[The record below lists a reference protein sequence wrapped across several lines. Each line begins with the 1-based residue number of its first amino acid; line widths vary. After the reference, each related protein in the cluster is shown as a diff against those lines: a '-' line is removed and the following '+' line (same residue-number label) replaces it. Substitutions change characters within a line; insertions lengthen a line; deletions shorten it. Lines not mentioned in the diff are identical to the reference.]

1 MLNLIM
7 KTLLACLSAGLL
19 LAPAVPAQIVISEI
33 HYHPVEEPAFNAD
46 GTPYLS
52 LTNDIHEFV
61 EIQNTGTSAVDV
73 SGWTLGGGISYT
85 FPTNTAIAAGA
96 FRVIAK
102 NPSRLATVYSL
113 NATNVFGPYS
123 GYLGNDSDTV
133 RLLDVSGN
141 TIDAVTYDSKFPWAQ
156 AADALGAAD
165 RFTGLSSTNYQYKGR
180 SLQRVSVT
188 WPSSDPA
195 NWLASPLT
203 GPTPGAAQAVTR
215 TIPKPVVIAYSAV
228 QTTNGATVIRSNAAV
243 TVNCTYSATNSL
255 TNVVLEYFVENVNL
269 TNQAHTTVAMTNVSG
284 ATYTVNLPG
293 QTNRAIVRYRFKADR
308 GDGLEVVSPRADDPQ
323 IAPLGTNNTLEAW
336 WGYYVTPVRTTTNA
350 ASYDVFVSSANY
362 LVMSNNI
369 SQTPKRVTLASATG
383 LPRDVPYVAATAAQW
398 EGSVPGLFCYNGR
411 VWDMQIRFHGSL
423 YHRAV
428 TDHSFKLDFPKHQP
442 YNDQSAWYET
452 MHGTEFIEAQKINRL
467 LGLPSSQMRLVD
479 WYFNATT
486 NELHSEQGEYS
497 DYMLKA
503 WSTLRQQL
511 NPGTAKEDT
520 GDLYKDVGNRDASQN
535 NNEGPYTRG
544 DEAPMLTN
552 AGWNQLQRYQWTFT
566 PEVNEWKGPAP
577 LRDLIE
583 GMWTA
588 RGDTPAKA
596 TYTNTAAAVT
606 TVKTWFT
613 NNWDIDNTIT
623 SMALLEW
630 MSIWDDACQNH
641 YFWRRASG
649 KWTRLG
655 WDYDGVM
662 STASA
667 GGGGGGGGGQGGG
680 GGSTGGTTNQTI
692 YGGEAGAPVVFDGTN
707 WWMDTF
713 FKTYRA
719 EYNQRL
725 WELNNSFFDP
735 TNLTAQGLTV
745 APAFAKSRQAYINSV
760 LTSFGTYYKPNRPTN
775 SYPPSGGIIVAA
787 TNFVT
792 SAYTH
797 PKSTP
802 QLATRWE
809 IRTASGDYEDPVL
822 RVTTTNTCLTN
833 YPIPFDQLT
842 YGQTYFWR
850 ATHIDTNGHPSV
862 VSAETAFS
870 WGTTNASAGTLV
882 LNEILADNRS
892 TVQNG
897 GTDPDYIEF
906 YNNGSTNISLYGYSL
921 TDDPTNTA
929 KFSFTNGTTIA
940 AGGYLIIWCD
950 TETAAPGLHSGFS
963 LSREGETV
971 LLVQNGTNIMDSV
984 TFGPQAPDVSIG
996 RIANGTGGW
1005 QANTPTPLT
1014 ANSAK
1019 TLGAVGNLRV
1029 NEWMADP
1036 AYGDDWFELYNTDT
1050 NVVALAGLY
1059 LSDTPSTPMITQIP
1073 ALSFI
1078 AGNGWTKFWAD
1089 GSSAGGSHCNFALS
1103 KSGESVVLT
1112 AANGATTI
1120 DTITFSAQT
1129 TDVSQ
1134 GRLPDGGS
1142 TIVFFTNTASPGYCN
1157 WKPAPVYINEL
1168 LADGA
1173 APLEDAIE
1181 IGNTNSSAVSIGGW
1195 WLSDDFNHRQKF
1207 QIPSG
1212 TTVPAGGY
1220 VVFYAAD
1227 LAAGTVPFEFNAAG
1241 DEAILSA
1248 VDSTNALTGYGSLV
1262 RFGASPT
1269 NTAFGRVVATG
1280 LNCSSGG
1287 AEFWPLT
1294 AHTFGQDSATDVAT
1308 FRTGTGAANAAP
1320 KIGPVTIN
1328 EIMYHPPDITNIS
1341 GTATNVLDDTG
1352 DEFIELGNISANAV
1366 DLSGWRLRGDT
1377 EFIFTNGTT
1386 LTAGGYLLL
1395 VSFDPSVATN
1405 LSSFI
1410 THYGITGSPAICGP
1424 YSAKLPNSTAVLELT
1439 YPMSIGGWTNDI
1451 VEDRVEYRDSSPWPT
1466 KADGK
1471 GKSLQRAS
1479 SSVIGNTAANWNA
1492 NTPTPGAVN
1501 LGVVTNMIITTAS
1514 PLTGGVVGTA
1524 YTNNFTVSGGAPP
1537 YTWNLATGSV
1547 AGLTLTTNGAFSG
1560 TPTMA
1565 GTNTF
1570 TVQVTDNLSLTTN
1583 KPFTLV
1589 IAATAPGI
1597 TTSSPLAGG
1606 TVGTAYAQTL
1616 AAAGGTAPYT
1626 WALTGGSLP
1635 DGISLSSAGGI
1646 SGTPTTNG
1654 TFSFTAQV
1662 TDYAGLTASGTFALT
1677 VAAETLTITT
1687 STPMVGGQQ
1696 GSAYS
1701 QALTAVGGVTPYTWS
1716 LTGGTLPTGLSLDSL
1731 GDLTGTPATL
1741 GTFAFTVQVTDRAN
1755 HTATQALALTVVS
1768 PTLAIAT
1775 AQLPD
1780 GQVDTNYSATLSAT
1794 GGTSPYTWSIAWN
1807 ALPPGLGLSR
1817 AGVISG
1823 TPTNGGTYSFTVQAA
1838 DSAST
1843 TAQQMFT
1850 VSIQNNAP
1858 VIRVQSCTPGAV
1870 QLLIS
1875 GDGGAN
1881 YNLLSSTNLVDWDT
1895 RFITNS
1901 PALPLSWTDTNL
1913 ANASARFYRV
1923 GLEP

>member
-1 MLNLIM
+1 MLGLIM
-7 KTLLACLSAGLL
+7 KALFTCLSACLL
-19 LAPAVPAQIVISEI
+19 LAPVGHAQIVISEI

-46 GTPYLS
+46 GTPYLY
-52 LTNDIHEFV
+52 LTNDVHEFV
-61 EIQNTGTSAVDV
+61 EIQNTGTSAVDL
-73 SGWTLGGGISYT
+73 SGWKLGGGISYT
-85 FPTNTAIAAGA
+85 FPTNTTIAAGA
-96 FRVIAK
+96 FQVIAK

-113 NATNVFGPYS
+113 NVTNVFGPYS

-188 WPSSDPA
+188 WSSSDPA

-203 GPTPGAAQAVTR
+203 GPTPGAAQSVTR
-215 TIPKPVVIAYSAV
+215 TIPKPVVIACSAV

-269 TNQAHTTVAMTNVSG
+269 TNQTHTSVAMTNVSG
-284 ATYTVNLPG
+284 TIYTVNLPG

-336 WGYYVTPVRTTTNA
+336 WGYYVTPARTTTNA
-350 ASYDVFVSSANY
+350 ASYDIFISTANY
-362 LVMSNNI
+362 QVMGNNI

-383 LPRDVPYVAATAAQW
+383 LPRDVPYVAATAPQW
-398 EGSVPGLFCYNGR
+398 EGSVPGLFCYNGQ

-442 YNDQSAWYET
+442 YNDQTAWYET
-452 MHGTEFIEAQKINRL
+452 VHGTEFIEAQKLSRL

-479 WYFNATT
+479 WYFNTTT
-486 NELHSEQGEYS
+486 NEIHSEQGEYS

-503 WSTLRQQL
+503 WSELQQQL
-511 NPGTAKEDT
+511 NPGTAQEDT
-520 GDLYKDVGNRDASQN
+520 GDLYKCVGNRDVSQN

-566 PEVNEWKGPAP
+566 PEVNEWKGPAS

-588 RGDTPAKA
+588 RGDTPA
-596 TYTNTAAAVT
+596 TRSYTNTSASVT

-613 NNWDIDNTIT
+613 NNWDIDTTLT

-630 MSIWDDACQNH
+630 MSIWDDAAQNH

-649 KWTRLG
+649 KWVRLG

-662 STASA
+662 STAGS
-667 GGGGGGGGGQGGG
+667 GTGGGGGGQGGG
-680 GGSTGGTTNQTI
+680 GGGSTQGGTNQTI
-692 YGGEAGAPVVFDGTN
+692 YGGEAGAPIVFDGTN

-725 WELNNSFFDP
+725 WELNNSFFDS
-735 TNLTAQGLTV
+735 TNLAAQGLTV

-760 LTSFGTYYKPNRPTN
+760 LTNFGAYYKPNRPTN
-775 SYPPSGGIIVAA
+775 SYPGSGGIIVST
-787 TNFVT
+787 TNFIT
-792 SAYTH
+792 SAYAH
-797 PKSTP
+797 PQSTP

-809 IRTASGDYEDPVL
+809 IRTAAGDYEDPVL
-822 RVTTTNTCLTN
+822 RVTTTNTYLTN

-842 YGQTYFWR
+842 YGQTYYWR

-882 LNEILADNRS
+882 LNEILAYNRD
-892 TVQNG
+892 TIQNG
-897 GTDPDYIEF
+897 GEYPDYIELK
-906 YNNGSTNISLYGYSL
+906 NNSSTNIALSGYSL
-921 TDDPTNTA
+921 TDDPTNTMKYTFA
-929 KFSFTNGTTIA
+929 SDATIL
-940 AGGYLIIWCD
+940 AGGYLLVWCD
-950 TETAAPGLHSGFS
+950 KATNASGLHCGFG
-963 LSREGETV
+963 LNEEGETV
-971 LLVQNGTNIMDSV
+971 LLMQNGTNIVDSV

-1019 TLGAVGNLRV
+1019 ALGSVGNLRV
-1029 NEWMADP
+1029 NEWMTDP
-1036 AYGDDWFELYNTDT
+1036 AYGDDWFELYNLDT

-1120 DTITFSAQT
+1120 DTVTFSAQV
-1129 TDVSQ
+1129 TDVAQ
-1134 GRLPDGGS
+1134 GRLPDGGG
-1142 TIVFFTNTASPGYCN
+1142 TIVSFTNTASPGYCN
-1157 WKPAPVYINEL
+1157 WKAAPVYINEL
-1168 LADGA
+1168 LADSA

-1181 IGNTNSSAVSIGGW
+1181 IYNTNSSAVSIGGW
-1195 WLSDDFNHRQKF
+1195 WLSDDFNNRQKF

-1220 VVFYAAD
+1220 KVFYAAD
-1227 LAAGTVPFEFNAAG
+1227 LAAGTVPFEFSAAG

-1248 VDSTNALTGYGSLV
+1248 VDSSNALTGYGSLV

-1269 NTAFGRVVATG
+1269 NTSFGRVAATG

-1294 AHTFGQDSATDVAT
+1294 AHTFGHDNPVDVAT
-1308 FRTGTGAANAAP
+1308 FRTGTGAANASP

-1328 EIMYHPPDITNIS
+1328 EIMYHPLDITNVT
-1341 GTATNVLDDTG
+1341 GTTTNVLDDTG
-1352 DEFIELGNISANAV
+1352 DEYIELGNISTNAV
-1366 DLSGWRLRGDT
+1366 DLSGWRLKGDT

-1386 LTAGGYLLL
+1386 LAAGGYLLL
-1395 VSFDPSVATN
+1395 VSFDPSVATH
-1405 LSSFI
+1405 LTAFRTYYGLTSSVAC
-1410 THYGITGSPAICGP
+1410 YGP
-1424 YSAKLPNSTAVLELT
+1424 YSEKLANSTFDLEIA
-1439 YPMSIGGWTNDI
+1439 YPTLIGGYTNYVNVDK
-1451 VEDRVEYRDSSPWPT
+1451 VEYRDSSPWPT
-1466 KADGK
+1466 KPDGK

-1524 YTNNFTVSGGAPP
+1524 YTNNFTASGGSSP
-1537 YTWNLATGSV
+1537 YLWTLSTGSV
-1547 AGLTLTTNGAFSG
+1547 DGLVLATNGTFSG
-1560 TPTMA
+1560 MPTTA

-1570 TVQVTDNLSLTTN
+1570 TVQVTDSLSATTN
-1583 KPFTLV
+1583 KSFTLI

-1597 TTSSPLAGG
+1597 SSRSPLAGG
-1606 TVGTAYAQTL
+1606 TLGLAYSQTL
-1616 AAAGGTAPYT
+1616 TATGGTSPYT
-1626 WALTGGSLP
+1626 WALVSGSLP
-1635 DGISLSSAGGI
+1635 GGISLNRAGVI
-1646 SGTPTTNG
+1646 SGTPSTNG
-1654 TFSFTAQV
+1654 TFSFTTQV
-1662 TDYAGLTASGTFALT
+1662 TDSTGLTATGTFSLT
-1677 VAAETLTITT
+1677 IAAEALTITT
-1687 STPMVGGQQ
+1687 LSPMVSGQQ

-1701 QALTAVGGVTPYTWS
+1701 QALTAIGGVTPYSWS
-1716 LTGGTLPTGLSLDSL
+1716 LAGGTLPSGLFLDSL
-1731 GDLTGTPATL
+1731 GDLTGTPTVAGSFT
-1741 GTFAFTVQVTDRAN
+1741 FTVGVTDSAN
-1755 HTATQALALTVVS
+1755 NSVTQTLALTVIL
-1768 PTLAIAT
+1768 PTLTIT
-1775 AQLPD
+1775 TVQLPD
-1780 GQVDTNYSATLSAT
+1780 GNVDTNYSATLSAT
-1794 GGTSPYTWSIAWN
+1794 GGTSPYTWNLSWN
-1807 ALPPGLGLSR
+1807 TLPPGLGLSS

-1823 TPTNGGTYSFTVQAA
+1823 APTNGGTYSFTVQVTDNA
-1838 DSAST
+1838 SA

-1850 VSIQNNAP
+1850 VSVQNNTP
-1858 VIRVQSCTPGAV
+1858 VICVQSYAPSAM

-1881 YNLLSSTNLVDWDT
+1881 YSILSSTNLVDWDT
-1895 RFITNS
+1895 RLTTNS
-1901 PALPLSWTDTNL
+1901 PAMPLSWTDTN
-1913 ANASARFYRV
+1913 AVNDSTRFYRV
-1923 GLEP
+1923 WLEP